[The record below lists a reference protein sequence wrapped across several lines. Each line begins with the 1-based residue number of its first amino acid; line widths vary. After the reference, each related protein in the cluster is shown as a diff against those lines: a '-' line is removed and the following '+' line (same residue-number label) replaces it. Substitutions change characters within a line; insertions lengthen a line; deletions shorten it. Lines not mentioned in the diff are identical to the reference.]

1 MNMTDLQEIIDE
13 IERRKKS
20 KIAVDGEVIRAP
32 MAIMDSW
39 RGVVQDDAKETDF
52 FDCTESDAHKG
63 YIDRM
68 CGRDSGVT
76 DAHAGYVKRL
86 TTGSGEAGW
95 LK

>member
-1 MNMTDLQEIIDE
+1 MNANDLQEIVDE

-20 KIAVDGEVIRAP
+20 KIAVDGEVIHAP

-39 RGVVQDDAKETDF
+39 RGVVQDAAEANF
-52 FDCTESDAHKG
+52 FDCTQTDSHKG